1 MIYQRLTPYVWV
13 GYDRT
18 INTIHFL
25 CVARLLYALR
35 LALDELQEWYSMAH
49 AERIPRGIDMKK
61 RIFPMATCCVLR
73 DGTTVNFEYKRAV
86 QESIHP

>member
-1 MIYQRLTPYVWV
+1 MIYQRLTPYIWV

-18 INTIHFL
+18 IDTIHFL

-61 RIFPMATCCVLR
+61 RILSNGNTLR
-73 DGTTVNFEYKRAV
+73 TPGRHHSELPIREAV